1 MMKKVG
7 EQTIVFDNDIYVES
21 VGTVVGPKERQG
33 PLGSSFDR
41 AYGDLYCE
49 EQSWELAERRLM
61 KEAITICLEN
71 GGVSVQ
77 DVDLFIAGD
86 LLNQTVTA
94 NYVASE
100 LNVPFLGVFSACS
113 TITEAMLVA
122 ATFIDGTFARRVLVA
137 TSSHYGAAERQF
149 RFPTTIGVQ
158 KGESASWTVTG
169 GAAALLSTTRSPFRI
184 RSATIGRVVDSGVT
198 DPLDMGRAMAP
209 AAFTTIKQH
218 LVDCGLS
225 LQSYDVIVTG
235 DLGKVGSNEFKS
247 LCDDANMN
255 IGDRYT
261 DCGVLIYDAEQQA
274 FAGGSGC
281 ACCAVV
287 TYSYFLRQMKEKKIN
302 TMLVVATGALFNST
316 MVKQRQTI
324 PAIAHAISI
333 EAVI

>member
-1 MMKKVG
+1 MKKIG
-7 EQTIVFDNDIYVES
+7 EQTIVFEKNIYIES
-21 VGTVVGPKERQG
+21 SGTVVGPKEREG

-41 AYGDLYCE
+41 AYDDLYCG

-61 KEAITICLEN
+61 KEAIMICLTK
-71 GGVSVQ
+71 GKVQ
-77 DVDLFIAGD
+77 THDVDLFIAGD

-100 LNVPFLGVFSACS
+100 LHIPFLGVFSACS
-113 TITEAMLVA
+113 TMTEAMLVA
-122 ATFIDGTFARRVLVA
+122 STFIDGAFAHRVLVA

-184 RSATIGRVVDSGVT
+184 RTATIGRVIDSGVT

-209 AAFTTIKQH
+209 AAFATIRQH
-218 LVDCGLS
+218 LIDCGLS
-225 LQSYDVIVTG
+225 IEAYDVIITG
-235 DLGKVGSNEFKS
+235 DLGKVGSSELKS
-247 LCDDANMN
+247 LCYDAGMN
-255 IGDRYT
+255 LSERYD
-261 DCGVLIYDAEQQA
+261 DCGVLIYDTEQQA

-287 TYSYFLRQMKEKKIN
+287 TYSYFLEKMRERKIK

-316 MVKQRQTI
+316 MMKQNQTI
-324 PAIAHAISI
+324 PAIAHAIAI
-333 EAVI
+333 EVVT

>member
-1 MMKKVG
+1 MKKVG
-7 EQTIVFDNDIYVES
+7 EQTIVFDKNIYIES

-33 PLGSSFDR
+33 PLGLSFDQS
-41 AYGDLYCE
+41 YDDLYCG

-61 KEAITICLEN
+61 KEAITICLAKRK
-71 GGVSVQ
+71 VQTQ

-100 LNVPFLGVFSACS
+100 LDLPFLGVFSACS

-122 ATFIDGTFARRVLVA
+122 STFIDGAFAHRVLVA

-169 GAAALLSTTRSPFRI
+169 GAAALLGTTRSPFRI
-184 RSATIGRVVDSGVT
+184 RAATIGRVIDSGVT

-209 AAFTTIKQH
+209 AAFATIRQH
-218 LVDCGLS
+218 LTDCGLS
-225 LQSYDVIVTG
+225 LEAYDVIVTG
-235 DLGKVGSNEFKS
+235 DLGKVGSSDLKS
-247 LCDDANMN
+247 LCYETGMN
-255 IGDRYT
+255 LSERYD

-287 TYSYFLRQMKEKKIN
+287 TYSYFLEKMRGKKIK

-316 MVKQRQTI
+316 MVKQNQSI
-324 PAIAHAISI
+324 PAIAHAIAI
-333 EAVI
+333 EAVT

>member
-1 MMKKVG
+1 MRKIG
-7 EQTIVFDNDIYVES
+7 EQTMVFDNDIYIES

-41 AYGDLYCE
+41 AYDDLYCH

-61 KEAITICLEN
+61 KEAITICLTK
-71 GGVSVQ
+71 GQVLTQ

-100 LNVPFLGVFSACS
+100 LDIPFLGVFSACS

-122 ATFIDGTFARRVLVA
+122 ATFIDGAFARRVLVA

-169 GAAALLSTTRSPFRI
+169 GAAALLSTMRSPFRI
-184 RSATIGRVVDSGVT
+184 RAATIGRVIDSGVT

-209 AAFTTIKQH
+209 AAFATISQH
-218 LVDCGLS
+218 LQDCRLS
-225 LQSYDVIVTG
+225 PNAYDVIITG
-235 DLGKVGSNEFKS
+235 DLGKVGSSELKS
-247 LCDDANMN
+247 LCHDANMN
-255 IGDRYT
+255 ISERYD
-261 DCGVLIYDAEQQA
+261 DCGVLIYDVEQQA

-287 TYSYFLRQMKEKKIN
+287 TYSYFLERMKEKKIN
-302 TMLVVATGALFNST
+302 TMLVVATGALFNAT
-316 MVKQRQTI
+316 MVKQSQTI
-324 PAIAHAISI
+324 PAIAHAIAI
-333 EAVI
+333 EAVM

>member
-1 MMKKVG
+1 MKKVG
-7 EQTIVFDNDIYVES
+7 EQTIVFDTDIYIES
-21 VGTVVGPKERQG
+21 VGTVVGPKEREG
-33 PLGSSFDR
+33 PLGSSFHR
-41 AYGDLYCE
+41 AYDDLYCG

-61 KEAITICLEN
+61 KEAITICLTN
-71 GGVSVQ
+71 GDVQ
-77 DVDLFIAGD
+77 TKDVDLFIAGD

-94 NYVASE
+94 NYVARE
-100 LNVPFLGVFSACS
+100 LDVPFLGVFSACS

-122 ATFIDGTFARRVLVA
+122 ATFIDGAFARRVLVA

-169 GAAALLSTTRSPFRI
+169 GAAALLSTIRSPFRI
-184 RSATIGRVVDSGVT
+184 RAATIGRVIDSGIT

-209 AAFTTIKQH
+209 AAFATIRQH
-218 LVDCGLS
+218 FADCGLS
-225 LQSYDVIVTG
+225 PEAYDVIVTG
-235 DLGKVGSNEFKS
+235 DLGKVGSSELKA
-247 LCDDANMN
+247 LCHDANMN
-255 IGDRYT
+255 ISERYN

-287 TYSYFLRQMKEKKIN
+287 TYSYFLEQMREKKIK

-316 MVKQRQTI
+316 MVKQNQTI
-324 PAIAHAISI
+324 PAIAHAIAV
-333 EAVI
+333 EAVT